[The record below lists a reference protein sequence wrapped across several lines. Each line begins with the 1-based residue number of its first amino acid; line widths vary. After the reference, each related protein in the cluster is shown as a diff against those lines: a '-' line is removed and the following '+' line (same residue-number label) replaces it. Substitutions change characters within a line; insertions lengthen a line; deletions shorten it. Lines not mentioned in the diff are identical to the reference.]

1 MEIKHLDAPF
11 EVKAVAEDGVF
22 EGYASIF
29 DVVDAGRD
37 VVVPGAFADS
47 LAAHRKAGTS
57 PKMLWQ
63 HNPAEPL
70 GVWRHIEEDRKG
82 LHVEG
87 KLLTGEIRRAQE
99 VHALMK
105 AGALDGLSIGYSVI
119 ESTRDERTGIRR
131 LLKLDLWEA
140 SIVAF
145 PMNEAARI
153 ASVKAAF
160 ESGTLPTKKD
170 FERFLREAGGLSR
183 KQAKAFLACGYG
195 ALCPRDAGTDA
206 QFEET
211 LSFIRATLA
220 RITGE
225 HHGT

>member
-1 MEIKHLDAPF
+1 MEIKHLDASF
-11 EVKAVAEDGVF
+11 ELKAVADDGLF

-29 DVVDAGRD
+29 GVVDAGRD
-37 VVVPGAFADS
+37 VVVPGAFSES
-47 LAAHRKAGTS
+47 LSAHRKAGTS

-63 HNPAEPL
+63 HNPSEPL
-70 GVWRHIEEDRKG
+70 GVWRRIDEDATG

-87 KLLTGEIRRAQE
+87 KLLTGEIRRAAE

-105 AGALDGLSIGYSVI
+105 AGALDGLSIGYSVV
-119 ESTRDERTGIRR
+119 ESTRDERSGVRT
-131 LLKLDLWEA
+131 LVKLDLWEA

-160 ESGTLPTKKD
+160 ESGTPPTKKD

-195 ALCPRDAGTDA
+195 ALCRRDAGNAA
-206 QFEET
+206 QIDQT
-211 LSFIRATLA
+211 LSLIRATLA

-225 HHGT
+225 RNGT